1 MNRSLDCLVNDELYL
16 WWVPRRRSYDRC
28 SLLFVSDLQHL
39 HGCRT
44 WLVLQA
50 RQFDFQPFNVGRN
63 TWEIGLGWINIYY
76 KIKYFIFMCNWKVG
90 VYEVWKRWPPWNW
103 KWMALIINVTST
115 LARHRGKDNVFQIST
130 TSRGRI
136 QDFFVE
142 GVPTLQESTNIQF
155 ITFSKNTWNRENC
168 GSYWECA
175 LAPSVRHCKPYVIF
189 GI

>member
-1 MNRSLDCLVNDELYL
+1 MSPLT
-16 WWVPRRRSYDRC
+16 P
-28 SLLFVSDLQHL
+28 LLRPMFTSI
-39 HGCRT
+39 CIWFAAST
-44 WLVLQA
+44 WLSNMISPTSKDSLIFNLSTSASVEVL
-50 RQFDFQPFNVGRN
+50 G
-63 TWEIGLGWINIYY
+63 EIGLGWVNIYN
-76 KIKYFIFMCNWKVG
+76 KIKHFIFICNWKVG

-115 LARHRGKDNVFQIST
+115 LERHRGKDNVCQIST

-168 GSYWECA
+168 GSYWEWA